1 MDIALEELEQ
11 LLAETAVDARH
22 RAAESFVGRGDKIV
36 LYGAGQL
43 GQEVAE
49 KLRRVGLEPAAFAD
63 DTPEKQGTTIAG
75 LEVMTPGE
83 AATRFGDQTLFA
95 VTILN
100 LKLRFLEAQ
109 RRLQLATEKR
119 VISFLNIAWN
129 YPEVFLPH
137 YQFVLP
143 EQLLANAPEIREA
156 FHLFADD
163 ESRCQ
168 YVAHLKF
175 RLRLDFAALPTRSDD
190 GYLPGDL
197 ISTLPENVVYVDC
210 GAFDGDTVR
219 RFLDHQKNR
228 FGKIYAFEPDE
239 INYRKLQNYI
249 EGLGE
254 ETSRKITTYHAGVG
268 DIRTTMNFASSGNM
282 SSSFT
287 NAGGDVV
294 DLLPLQEIV
303 NSNGAPIFLK
313 FDVEGNEL
321 AALKGAE
328 RLLIEASPLLALSV
342 YHRPNDLW
350 ELPSYLATFDPGY
363 QFFLRTHGE
372 DGMDVV
378 CYAIPP
384 QQTSN

>member
-1 MDIALEELEQ
+1 MDVALEELEQ
-11 LLAETAVDARH
+11 LLAESAVDASR
-22 RAAESFVGRGDKIV
+22 RAAESFVRPGDKIV

-49 KLRRVGLEPAAFAD
+49 KLRRVGLEAAAFAD

-75 LEVMTPGE
+75 LEVMNPGE
-83 AATRFGDQTLFA
+83 AAARFGDNTLFV

-109 RRLQLATEKR
+109 RRLKLATGKR
-119 VISFLNIAWN
+119 VISFLNITWN
-129 YPEVFLPH
+129 YPDVFLPH

-143 EQLLANAPEIREA
+143 AQLLAHAAEIREA

-163 ESRCQ
+163 ESKRQ
-168 YVAHLKF
+168 YVAHLRF
-175 RLRLDFAALPTRSDD
+175 RLRLDFAALPPRSDD
-190 GYLPGDL
+190 GYLPADL

-239 INYRKLQNYI
+239 INYRRLQNYI
-249 EGLGE
+249 EGLE
-254 ETSRKITTYHAGVG
+254 QETSRKITAYHAGVG
-268 DIRTTMNFASSGNM
+268 DTRTTMNFTSSGNM

-287 NAGGDVV
+287 NSGGDVV
-294 DLLPLQEIV
+294 DLLPLQEIIK
-303 NSNGAPIFLK
+303 SNGAPIFLK

-321 AALKGAE
+321 AALRGAE
-328 RLLIEASPLLALSV
+328 RLLLEASPLLALSV

-350 ELPSYLATFDPGY
+350 ELPSYLASFNAGY

-384 QQTSN
+384 AHTPN

>member
-1 MDIALEELEQ
+1 MDVALEELEQ
-11 LLAETAVDARH
+11 LLAESPAGARH
-22 RAAESFVGRGDKIV
+22 RAAESFVSPGDKIV

-43 GQEVAE
+43 GLEVAE
-49 KLRRVGLEPAAFAD
+49 RLRRVGLEPAAFAD

-83 AATRFGDQTLFA
+83 AAARFGDNTLFV

-109 RRLQLATEKR
+109 RRLKLATGKR

-129 YPEVFLPH
+129 YPDVFLPH

-143 EQLLANAPEIREA
+143 EQLLSHASEIRKA
-156 FHLFADD
+156 FRLFADE
-163 ESRCQ
+163 ESRRQ

-175 RLRLDFAALPTRSDD
+175 RLHLDFAALPPRSDD

-219 RFLDHQKNR
+219 RFLDHQKNL

-239 INYRKLQNYI
+239 INYGKLQSYI
-249 EGLGE
+249 EQLGE
-254 ETSRKITTYHAGVG
+254 ETSRKITAYHAGVG
-268 DIRTTMNFASSGNM
+268 EMRTTMNFTSTGNM
-282 SSSFT
+282 SSSFS

-303 NSNGAPIFLK
+303 KSNGAPIFLK

-328 RLLIEASPLLALSV
+328 RLLEANPLLALSV

-350 ELPSYLATFDPGY
+350 ELPSYLASFNPGY

-384 QQTSN
+384 QHTPN